1 MESVKVRS
9 FLLLGDGW
17 NSSCVERTQRGAR
30 SDGGGMRAGKTTSTI
45 RSEIGDDWDIWTM
58 GCPEG
63 ESPDQIRDRC
73 DRVIKKIVDM
83 AE

>member
-1 MESVKVRS
+1 MRSSSSGMGFASESSWTDR
-9 FLLLGDGW
+9 
-17 NSSCVERTQRGAR
+17 ERERLV
-30 SDGGGMRAGKTTSTI
+30 RAGKTTSTI

-73 DRVIKKIVDM
+73 DRVIKKIVEM